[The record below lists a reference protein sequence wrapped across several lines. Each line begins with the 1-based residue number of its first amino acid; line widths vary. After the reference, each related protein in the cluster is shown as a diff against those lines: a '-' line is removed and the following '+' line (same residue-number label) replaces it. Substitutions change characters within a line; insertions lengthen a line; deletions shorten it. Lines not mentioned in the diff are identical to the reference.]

1 MNELRSFLNQLTA
14 DGVFGGQFIVVSIP
28 DWNGGRQ
35 CELLNMNYDSY
46 ELAPFEYI
54 EAEYE
59 DIYDVIKHLDDTFS
73 CCAETQ
79 NEGMQEW
86 EVTLYILLASFL
98 ADEYNILESY
108 AHR

>member
-14 DGVFGGQFIVVSIP
+14 AGVFEGQFIVVSIP

-35 CELLNMNYDSY
+35 CELLNMDSDSY

-54 EAEYE
+54 EGEYD
-59 DIYDVIKHLDDTFS
+59 DIDDVINHLDDTFS

-79 NEGMQEW
+79 DEGMQEW
-86 EVTLYILLASFL
+86 EVPLYTLLASCL
-98 ADEYNILESY
+98 ADKYSILKSY